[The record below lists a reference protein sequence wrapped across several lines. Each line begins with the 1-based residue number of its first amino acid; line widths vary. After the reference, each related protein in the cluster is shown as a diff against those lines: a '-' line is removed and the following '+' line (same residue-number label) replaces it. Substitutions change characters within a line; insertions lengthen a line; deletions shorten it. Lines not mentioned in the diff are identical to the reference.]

1 MTLNKESKGTFT
13 NDLWFRFGKIFT
25 DCLIRAKSTK
35 PEENERCKPC
45 GKKPC
50 LVCNSSSTTT
60 IFTTETSQG
69 SFEFQKDPL
78 NCDSEK
84 VLYSL
89 KCKVSGDVH

>member
-1 MTLNKESKGTFT
+1 MFYG
-13 NDLWFRFGKIFT
+13 FGLARSLRIT
-25 DCLIRAKSTK
+25 WLEPNQPNLRRVEDVNRV
-35 PEENERCKPC
+35 E
-45 GKKPC
+45 KKHC

-60 IFTTETSQG
+60 IFRTETSQG
-69 SFEFQKDPL
+69 SFEFQKAPL